1 MSDKPTCH
9 LLALPHTQ
17 TTRAYNHCAYTSR
30 VRKFSTMITQ
40 QGYRTILYGCGKN
53 EAECSEYVKVLS
65 AAKQRE
71 LLKDADWFQR
81 GEIYALPYDENEPIW
96 RAYND
101 AAIKQIAKRIEPHDI
116 LCLPSSTHAPVM
128 RAFPSHMSVE
138 TGVGYEGACAPYRV
152 FESYAWRHTVYGYQQ
167 GAAAADGHFYHQ
179 VIPNFFEV
187 EDFPAGKGDGNYFLY
202 MSRMTARK
210 GYEIA
215 FDATERAGARLLVA
229 GIGGDR
235 PEADHVEYV
244 GLADTAKR
252 AELMGGAKAIFV
264 PTLYVGPFEGVN
276 VEAQLCG
283 TPVISTDWGA
293 FTETVGHGVS
303 GFRCHTLAEFT
314 QACSDVESLDRDAI
328 REAAI
333 ARWSTEVVGPQ
344 YSAYFDR
351 LAGLW
356 NDGFYAE

>member
-1 MSDKPTCH
+1 MMT
-9 LLALPHTQ
+9 AE
-17 TTRAYNHCAYTSR
+17 
-30 VRKFSTMITQ
+30 
-40 QGYRTILYGCGKN
+40 GYRTILYGCGKN
-53 EAECSEYVKVLS
+53 EADCSEYVKVLS

-81 GEIYALPYDENEPIW
+81 GEIYALPYDDTAPIW
-96 RAYND
+96 KAYND
-101 AAIKQIAKRIEPHDI
+101 ATIKQIGKRIEPRDLI
-116 LCLPSSTHAPVM
+116 CLPSSTHRPVQD
-128 RAFPSHMSVE
+128 AFPSHMSVE
-138 TGVGYEGACAPYRV
+138 TGVGYEGACAKYRV
-152 FESYAWRHTVYGYQQ
+152 FESYAWMHTAYGHWQ
-167 GAAAADGHFYHQ
+167 GAAAADGRFYDE

-187 EDFPAGKGDGNYFLY
+187 EDFPAGAGDGDYFLF
-202 MSRMTARK
+202 MSRMTPRK

-229 GIGGDR
+229 GVGGDR
-235 PEADHVEYV
+235 PAAKHVEYV

-252 AELMGGAKAIFV
+252 AKLMGSAKAIFV

-293 FTETVGHGVS
+293 FTETVEHGVS
-303 GFRCHTLAEFT
+303 GFRCHTLAEFA
-314 QACSDVESLDRDAI
+314 QACNDVESLARDAI

-351 LAGLW
+351 LQTLW
-356 NDGFYAE
+356 GDGFYSKQLGSGAHG